1 MIKYKFQ
8 KIKTRV
14 GNFKNIK
21 MYITI
26 TPQNLGGSY
35 SQSVSDFVDYLEKEN
50 QNLEQPDMEYFFNQ
64 YEDEISTKEV
74 VKEIDNN
81 VSKLKKIEPKFYSIT
96 VSPSKYELRHIQ
108 NSSQHLKAYT
118 RELMKTYVTSFNR
131 EINGKA
137 ISIDDIKY
145 FAKIETQRAFKGTD
159 KQIKENQ
166 PFATKILKL
175 NNEIGKIERGELS
188 GNIKKMKLEIKVLEH
203 KAPHQQNGK
212 RIVQGMKKEGNQ
224 SHIHIIVSRKDAS
237 NSVSLSPGS
246 KYKAS
251 EVIMNDK
258 VVKRGFDRDTFFS
271 NAEKT
276 FDKKFGYNRN
286 YAESYQSKKDFIK
299 NPKLYFSILFDLPA
313 NEKVMAFK
321 ILGNSGVPIMKI
333 PTNKVQLALKA
344 IRQLKRGLDVAI
356 KSGSIGI

>member
-1 MIKYKFQ
+1 
-8 KIKTRV
+8 
-14 GNFKNIK
+14 

-64 YEDEISTKEV
+64 YEDEINASEV

-81 VSKLKKIEPKFYSIT
+81 TSKLKKIEPKFYSIT

-108 NSSQHLKAYT
+108 NSNQNLKTYT
-118 RELMKTYVTSFNR
+118 RELMKAYVTSFNR

-137 ISIDDIKY
+137 ISLDDIKY
-145 FAKIETQRAFKGTD
+145 FAKIETQRTFKGTD
-159 KQIKENQ
+159 KQIRENQ

-175 NNEIGKIERGELS
+175 KNEIGKIERGELI
-188 GNIKKMKLEIKVLEH
+188 GNIKKMEQKIQVLER
-203 KAPHQQNGK
+203 KAPHQSRGFGSK

-258 VVKRGFDRDTFFS
+258 VVKRGFDRDIFFS

-276 FDKKFGYNRN
+276 FDKKFNYNKN

-299 NPKLYFSILFDLPA
+299 NPKLYFSVLLDLPA
-313 NEKVMAFK
+313 NEKAMAFK